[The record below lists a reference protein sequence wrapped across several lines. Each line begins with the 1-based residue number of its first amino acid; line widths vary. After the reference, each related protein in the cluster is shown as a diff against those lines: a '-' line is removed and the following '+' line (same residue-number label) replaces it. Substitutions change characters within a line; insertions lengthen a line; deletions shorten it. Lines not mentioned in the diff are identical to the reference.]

1 MRKRK
6 INPQH
11 LRRIVAQDVN
21 DEKIAALDFA
31 ISLKKFADEYLRGIL
46 ELDINGTSP
55 GTVNLK
61 LPVASYLVRLL
72 CECGDR
78 DELIRA
84 SLELSDELTL
94 LVNYSFS
101 CPADDVARI
110 VQVARLAGFRVERDG
125 SVLIF
130 KAPIT
135 AEPVM
140 RIYAVSQSEFQSMLV
155 YAYKM

>member
-11 LRRIVAQDVN
+11 LKRIVAQDVN

-31 ISLKKFADEYLRGIL
+31 ISLKKFTDEYLRGIL
-46 ELDINGTSP
+46 KLDVTGTSP
-55 GTVNLK
+55 GTVSLK

-72 CECGDR
+72 CECGDS
-78 DELIRA
+78 DELIEA
-84 SLELSDELTL
+84 SLELSDEMTL
-94 LVNYSFS
+94 SVNYSFS
-101 CPADDVARI
+101 CPSDDVAHI

-125 SVLIF
+125 GVLIF

-135 AEPVM
+135 SEAVM
-140 RIYAVSQSEFQSMLV
+140 RIYAVSSSDFQNMLV

>member
-11 LRRIVAQDVN
+11 LKRIVAQDIN
-21 DEKIAALDFA
+21 DETIAALDFA
-31 ISLKKFADEYLRGIL
+31 ISLKKFADEYLKGIL
-46 ELDINGTSP
+46 ELDVIGTSS

-78 DELIRA
+78 DELIKA

-101 CPADDVARI
+101 CPTDDVAHI

-125 SVLIF
+125 STLIF
-130 KAPIT
+130 KAPIK
-135 AEPVM
+135 AEAIM
-140 RIYAVSQSEFQSMLV
+140 RIYAVSSSEFHDMLV

>member
-11 LRRIVAQDVN
+11 LKRIVAQDVN

-31 ISLKKFADEYLRGIL
+31 ISLKKFTDEYLRGIL
-46 ELDINGTSP
+46 KLDVTGTSP
-55 GTVNLK
+55 GTVSLK

-72 CECGDR
+72 CECGDS
-78 DELIRA
+78 DELIEA
-84 SLELSDELTL
+84 SLELSDEMTL
-94 LVNYSFS
+94 SVNYSFS
-101 CPADDVARI
+101 CPSDDVAHI

-125 SVLIF
+125 GVLIF
-130 KAPIT
+130 KAHIT
-135 AEPVM
+135 SEAVM
-140 RIYAVSQSEFQSMLV
+140 RIYAVSSSDFQNMLV